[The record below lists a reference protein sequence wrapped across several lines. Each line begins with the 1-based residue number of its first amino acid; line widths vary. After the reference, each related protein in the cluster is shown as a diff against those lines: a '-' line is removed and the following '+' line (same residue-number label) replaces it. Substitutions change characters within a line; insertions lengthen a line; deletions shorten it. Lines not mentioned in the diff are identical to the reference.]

1 MNYEAEAGVS
11 SRLMGQHN
19 ETSESQNWF
28 GRRVY
33 QEAVGHLSAVTGQ
46 VDDDEE
52 VRQDIEVMR
61 LKEPYM

>member
-11 SRLMGQHN
+11 FRLMGQHN
-19 ETSESQNWF
+19 ETSESHNWF
-28 GRRVY
+28 GRRV
-33 QEAVGHLSAVTGQ
+33 QEAVGHLSAVTGH